1 MQTDTTIATLDDSV
15 QALTEQPPQGIER
28 TMLAQDRLPVVLAV
42 VLLVWVGILLLL
54 ARTERRLARV
64 ERQLDALE
72 GGDPARREPGTDSA
86 V

>member
-1 MQTDTTIATLDDSV
+1 MQTDTTIATLADDA

-42 VLLVWVGILLLL
+42 VLLVWVGVLLLL